1 LFFGFRVVPAPPNLL
16 ASEASNFE
24 EASMG
29 LRFQA
34 ALCTL
39 ALIGVFASASA
50 QEVRRV
56 RTGSTSTETPRP
68 TLTGKE
74 RLGQKWTDEQ
84 RIDNCHVPVDK
95 RGIKPRPSACP
106 NDPSS

>member
-1 LFFGFRVVPAPPNLL
+1 
-16 ASEASNFE
+16 
-24 EASMG
+24 MG

-34 ALCTL
+34 ALCAL
-39 ALIGVFASASA
+39 AFVGVFPCASA
-50 QEVRRV
+50 QDASRV
-56 RTGSTSTETPRP
+56 SISAASTELPRP

-74 RLGQKWTDEQ
+74 RLGRKWTDEQ